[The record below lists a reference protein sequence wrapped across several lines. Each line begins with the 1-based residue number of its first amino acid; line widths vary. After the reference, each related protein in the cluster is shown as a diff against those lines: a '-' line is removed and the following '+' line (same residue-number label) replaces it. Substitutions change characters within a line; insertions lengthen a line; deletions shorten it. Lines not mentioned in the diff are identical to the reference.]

1 MLVSVR
7 GKVRRKAEDLQVFSR
22 APRWRIMRGLL
33 VWQFGLEVSSIVS
46 GIYTL
51 DPQLAVFSG
60 EF

>member
-1 MLVSVR
+1 MLVSVH
-7 GKVRRKAEDLQVFSR
+7 GKVWRKAEDLQVFSR
-22 APRWRIMRGLL
+22 APGWRIMR
-33 VWQFGLEVSSIVS
+33 QFGLEVSSIVS